1 MGIGGASNDI
11 PRRSSRPFIARKG
24 KDSPGHSQRQGRGG
38 KIARMVGQVMLTISM
53 CMSNEDSVDS
63 TQAMLRKPFYS
74 SSLEA
79 LADIYNNGSNNAKKG
94 FSK

>member
-1 MGIGGASNDI
+1 
-11 PRRSSRPFIARKG
+11 
-24 KDSPGHSQRQGRGG
+24 
-38 KIARMVGQVMLTISM
+38 MLTISM

-79 LADIYNNGSNNAKKG
+79 LADIYNDGSNNAKKG

>member
-1 MGIGGASNDI
+1 
-11 PRRSSRPFIARKG
+11 
-24 KDSPGHSQRQGRGG
+24 
-38 KIARMVGQVMLTISM
+38 MLTISM

-79 LADIYNNGSNNAKKG
+79 LADIYNKGSNNAKKG
-94 FSK
+94 FSKLNPQVAMVICMRLINARGKP